1 MALSSA
7 AKQEVRATY
16 TTSDLSATED
26 VDYAKSTGSLS
37 GGDRRGTDDV
47 DSRPLSASSILKIW
61 LAVVVIA
68 LAIHLGGFPLLD
80 ADEGRNAEV
89 AREMAA
95 TNDYV
100 MPRLNGLPYLDKP
113 VVYFAAEAAAMEVL
127 GPTELAARLPAYLFT
142 IATAAAL
149 FLFARRVWGGDT
161 PWVAAIVFLSMPL
174 TIAFARTVIFDSA
187 LMFFVVVA
195 LIAFYFAIEDGNA
208 RWSILAWA
216 AMGVAMITKGPVTF
230 LLVLFVAIP
239 YGFYRARVVRA
250 SGAPS
255 RDAPEARTTRVL
267 FPILGIVAFVAV
279 IAPWVWGVTQVVPEF
294 LRYVLVTETA
304 ERMATK
310 ALKRTGPPWYFVP
323 YLIGGA
329 LPWSIVALFSWKSA
343 KRRELLYLA
352 LWIAI
357 PFLFFSLNQSKRP
370 QYILPLLPALALIV
384 ARIWEEA
391 RTRAAAIVLAA
402 FGALLLVAPFFFHRT
417 KMKPE
422 IAAVA
427 DNTAVALGI
436 AFAIGGVVAL
446 IAKRRELVLV
456 ALSIPMIAIPLIA
469 NPLMNALGE
478 RRSAKSFAK
487 QLQPHV
493 TNQTPVIGV
502 EAFTGSLAF
511 YLRRP
516 ITLVSEDASE
526 LTSNYLVRRYERL
539 AADPSSRIRKLAY
552 FEESLRTCCPVY
564 ILRNNDAKRRA
575 LLESRGFRRVAEGA
589 HHVAYTRP

>member
-1 MALSSA
+1 M
-7 AKQEVRATY
+7 
-16 TTSDLSATED
+16 
-26 VDYAKSTGSLS
+26 
-37 GGDRRGTDDV
+37 
-47 DSRPLSASSILKIW
+47 SASSILKIW

-113 VVYFAAEAAAMEVL
+113 IVYFAAEAAAMEVL

-142 IATAAAL
+142 IATAAML
-149 FLFARRVWGGDT
+149 FLFARRVWGGET

-195 LIAFYFAIEDGNA
+195 LIAFYFAVEGGHPA
-208 RWSILAWA
+208 RRWSILAWA

-239 YGFYRARVVRA
+239 YGFYRKRV
-250 SGAPS
+250 
-255 RDAPEARTTRVL
+255 RVL

-279 IAPWVWGVTQVVPEF
+279 IAPWVWGVTRVVPEF
-294 LRYVLVTETA
+294 LQYVLVTETA

-357 PFLFFSLNQSKRP
+357 PFVFFSLNQSKRP

-427 DNTAVALGI
+427 DSTAIALGI
-436 AFAIGGVVAL
+436 AFVIGGVAAL

-478 RRSAKSFAK
+478 RRSAKSFTS

-516 ITLVSEDASE
+516 IILVTEDASE
-526 LTSNYLVRRYERL
+526 LTSNYLVRRYDRF
-539 AADPSSRIRKLAY
+539 AADPASRIRKLEY
-552 FEESLRTCCPVY
+552 FEESLGTCCPVY

-575 LLESRGFRRVAEGA
+575 LLESRGFQRVAEGA
-589 HHVAYTRP
+589 HHVAYTPP